1 MAITYGFYDSLN
13 GDRRY
18 TAQQFTELISSMITE
33 GIFENAGDRFHVR
46 RSLTATDGVR
56 VGTGRCWFNGIWVK
70 NDEEINLSLGSYNPS
85 SGYSRIDAVYLYV
98 DKANRTAGIASKAGT
113 STNANPERPV
123 MSENELPLAFV
134 HRTCDQSSGSVI
146 SLITET
152 MGTPD
157 CPYVT
162 ATLPFNN
169 ITNVVRGWN
178 DEFYE
183 WFQAVKD
190 IYASDG
196 GVPVP
201 EVKVIKTTTS
211 NVEHNKETVV
221 ATFTVPKGL
230 WHLEL
235 SAVFS
240 ENNDTSEKGM
250 RYIMA
255 SDGGVRFGLSV
266 PVAFSDYRPAL
277 TVYSSAPKSTSLKI
291 SGYYGNSS
299 TSAKTVAVKCYQ
311 NSGST
316 VPVVYCE
323 GVLVKVSPSYT
334 TIS

>member
-134 HRTCDQSSGSVI
+134 HRTYDQSSGSVI

-190 IYASDG
+190 IYETDG

-201 EVKVIKTTTS
+201 EVKVIKTSTTS
-211 NVEHNKETVV
+211 IENNREVTV
-221 ATFTVPKGL
+221 ATVEVPKGL
-230 WHLEL
+230 WHLE
-235 SAVFS
+235 VTVTFS
-240 ENNDTSEKGM
+240 ETSSTSGKGM
-250 RYIMA
+250 RYLMAQTTGINFGLTNAIAFADYRMA
-255 SDGGVRFGLSV
+255 SD
-266 PVAFSDYRPAL
+266 
-277 TVYSSAPKSTSLKI
+277 SSTAPRATTLKI
-291 SGYYGNSS
+291 SGYLGNSA
-299 TSAKTVAVKCYQ
+299 TTTKNIYIKCFQ
-311 NSGST
+311 NSGVAASIAG
-316 VPVVYCE
+316 CE